1 MKFSKLNLKTIVLV
15 ALFVFYLV
23 ILLSNLFVREGLENN
38 ETPDKKEEKEEGSDE
53 TTATPTAEPSEES
66 FSSNETK
73 PAGTT
78 KPKNKETTKPKK

>member
-38 ETPDKKEEKEEGSDE
+38 ETPDKKEEEEESDE

-66 FSSNETK
+66 LSSEPK

>member
-38 ETPDKKEEKEEGSDE
+38 ETPDEKEEEGSDE

-66 FSSNETK
+66 FSSETK
-73 PAGTT
+73 PAETT

>member
-53 TTATPTAEPSEES
+53 TTATPTSEPSEES
-66 FSSNETK
+66 FSSETK

>member
-1 MKFSKLNLKTIVLV
+1 MKISKLNLKTIVLV

-38 ETPDKKEEKEEGSDE
+38 ETPDEKEEEEGSDE

-66 FSSNETK
+66 FSSETK
-73 PAGTT
+73 PAETT

>member
-38 ETPDKKEEKEEGSDE
+38 ETPDKKEEKEEGSD
-53 TTATPTAEPSEES
+53 ATPTAEPSEES

-73 PAGTT
+73 PAETT

>member
-38 ETPDKKEEKEEGSDE
+38 ETPDKEEEEGSDE
-53 TTATPTAEPSEES
+53 STATPTAEPSEES
-66 FSSNETK
+66 FSSETK

>member
-38 ETPDKKEEKEEGSDE
+38 ETPDKKEEEEGSDE

-66 FSSNETK
+66 FSSETK

-78 KPKNKETTKPKK
+78 KPKK

>member
-73 PAGTT
+73 PAETT